1 MMSKPSKRSEVRVQ
15 ARRLAAY
22 RIWPELQTGSILN
35 MPPRKQLWSLPY
47 KQRWREALDRA
58 AQLLEVVAEQ
68 MHAYSNERSD
78 EWHCRDL
85 GIVFHDNLQ
94 EVIELQADLDD
105 LRSNF

>member
-1 MMSKPSKRSEVRVQ
+1 MSKPSKRSKVRVR

-22 RIWPELQTGSILN
+22 RIWPELHTGSVLN
-35 MPPRKQLWSLPY
+35 MPPRKLLWALPY

-68 MHAYSNERSD
+68 MHAYSNERSE
-78 EWHCRDL
+78 EWHTHDMSV
-85 GIVFHDNLQ
+85 VFHDNLQ
-94 EVIELQADLDD
+94 EVIELQADLDN